1 MDFHQLPSDLFLDRN
16 RLVKLLFLLFTVD
29 VVGVDDAA
37 VVVVSNF

>member
-29 VVGVDDAA
+29 VVGVGNAA
-37 VVVVSNF
+37 VVIVSNF